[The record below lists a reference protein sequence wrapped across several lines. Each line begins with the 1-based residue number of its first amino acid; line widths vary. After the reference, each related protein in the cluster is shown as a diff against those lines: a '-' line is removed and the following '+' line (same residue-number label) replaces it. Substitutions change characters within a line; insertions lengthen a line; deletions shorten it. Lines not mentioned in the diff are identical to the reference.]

1 MPPTDDISARL
12 EEMEKVFEKTRSKK
26 IEGEENLASDV
37 LESMKAGATT
47 DRKSKSTNFY
57 LDARTEEYLA
67 EIMNNTP
74 DIKSRSQA
82 LSYVV
87 DWHRNLHKSLQDLET
102 RIKAMDQK
110 LELMTFRTEKLGAQ
124 SNKLALLQNSLT
136 QTSLDAKKV
145 FNEVEQLVRA
155 LSKVKKLNKEDVI
168 LQELKELKDTVANMR
183 FVAPSEGGAAPKLN
197 LDFKGKG
204 QKLKAKDTD
213 VKASSDLLSMF

>member
-1 MPPTDDISARL
+1 MPTDDISAKL
-12 EEMEKVFEKTRSKK
+12 EEMEKIFEKSRAKRSD
-26 IEGEENLASDV
+26 GDMTSDV
-37 LESMKAGATT
+37 LESMKVGVGT
-47 DRKSKSTNFY
+47 DKKSKSSNFY
-57 LDARTEEYLA
+57 LDTRTEEYLT

-82 LSYVV
+82 LSYIV
-87 DWHRNLHKSLQDLET
+87 DWHRNLHQQLTDFDT

-145 FNEVEQLVRA
+145 LSEVGSLVRA

-168 LQELKELKDTVANMR
+168 LLEIKELKDQMANMQ
-183 FVAPSEGGAAPKLN
+183 FAAPTAGAGPKLA
-197 LDFKGKG
+197 LGFKGKG
-204 QKLKAKDTD
+204 QKLKGSDTE
-213 VKASSDLLSMF
+213 VAASSDLLSMF